1 MNINIKYLN
10 QLYNYFNNYKEEPYE
25 IQILEPMSVVLTLV
39 LISFKSEGTKIS
51 IINNHIYIQEPNI
64 MQPINRWYYGH
75 NREEIHYLFKPIF
88 RSLETF
94 KPYENEN
101 LQVIFKKAVAG
112 LNILKKSYNN
122 ESSTI
127 CYTLDLYIKLI
138 DNNLHDGTIMNVN
151 YFSNNPELSV
161 STQNKFKDLFK
172 SVWEDSE
179 ISLVVDII
187 SVNEK
192 STINFIKTIENILT
206 EKQKIIDKIL
216 IDTAKLI

>member
-1 MNINIKYLN
+1 MNININYLN

-25 IQILEPMSVVLTLV
+25 IQILEPMSVILTLV
-39 LISFKSEGTKIS
+39 LVSFKSEGTKIS
-51 IINNHIYIQEPNI
+51 IINNHIYIQESNI

-94 KPYENEN
+94 KPYENKN
-101 LQVIFKKAVAG
+101 LQVIFKKAIDG

-138 DNNLHDGTIMNVN
+138 DQNLQDGTIMNMN
-151 YFSNNPELSV
+151 YFNNNPELSV
-161 STQNKFKDLFK
+161 STQNKFKNLFK

-179 ISLVVDII
+179 ISLVIDII